1 MYTISQTF
9 QFITHAGK
17 TTQYEVLASGKP
29 SFNRKSMIN
38 ILSWTKVLGDITKKR
53 RFYFK
58 ITKSLL
64 LQVAHDLKC
73 LIWEDHTSMG
83 NTDHARTLYPRAS
96 AKKKVLSLL
105 PFLSWHHTLNFWDL
119 LILFFHAW
127 TTQREE
133 ILHPFLLLV
142 KKKYRFV
149 SSAKI
154 PRTLQFHLW
163 FSLPQIFFS
172 HRIPEL
178 SNVLLVS
185 NYMKASSSR
194 HQCSCLGRS
203 GDLGVLSWPCPL
215 ATVDGFRSEPLMQGV
230 FITNLPQD

>member
-142 KKKYRFV
+142 KKKKTQNCFFCKNSKD
-149 SSAKI
+149 SSV
-154 PRTLQFHLW
+154 PFM
-163 FSLPQIFFS
+163 IFFATD
-172 HRIPEL
+172 IFQPQD
-178 SNVLLVS
+178 
-185 NYMKASSSR
+185 SR
-194 HQCSCLGRS
+194 AFQRLTSFKLYEGQQQQTP
-203 GDLGVLSWPCPL
+203 VFLSW
-215 ATVDGFRSEPLMQGV
+215 
-230 FITNLPQD
+230 